1 MMKLPYII
9 HRKGEVGRV
18 EVKFQNL
25 FVCYLITSSI
35 CLSSVCLPC
44 YGSTRN
50 SFPPEFL
57 FGTASSAY
65 QYEGAAHVGGRKPSV
80 WDTFAMDQPEKILDH
95 SNGDVADNF
104 YFRYKEDIAL
114 VKQVGFDS
122 LRFSISWSRILPHGN
137 ISGGVNQ
144 QGVDFYNNLINEL
157 ISNGL
162 KPFVTLFHWDTPQAL
177 EDEYGGFLS
186 PKIVK
191 DFGDYADLC
200 FKEFG
205 DRVKHWITLNEP
217 ETVGEN
223 GYAKGTHA
231 PGRCSNYIGNC
242 PAGNSATEPYVAAH
256 HLILSHATAVK
267 LYRQNYQPSQ
277 NGLIGITISSIWAVP
292 KFPTVASKKA
302 ASRAIDF
309 KFGWFFNPITYG
321 SYPRSMQRLVGNRLP
336 KFTKSQAEM
345 TGSDWLSIYP
355 KGIRELLLY
364 LKKKYNPPPIYIT
377 ENGVGDVNSS
387 SWPISYALNDTVR
400 VNYYNDHLS
409 YILEAINS
417 GGVDVRGY
425 FAWSF
430 LDNYEWEYGYTSRF
444 GIIYVDYKDGLRRS
458 LKNSALWFKKF
469 LRNQTDVASNTS
481 SLKLY
486 SDQ

>member
-157 ISNGL
+157 ISYGL

-256 HLILSHATAVK
+256 YLILSHATAVK

-321 SYPRSMQRLVGNRLP
+321 SYPRSMQHLVGNRLP

-387 SWPISYALNDTVR
+387 SWSIGYALNDTVR

-430 LDNYEWEYGYTSRF
+430 LDNYEWEYGYTTRF
-444 GIIYVDYKDGLRRS
+444 GITYVDYKDGLRRS

>member
-1 MMKLPYII
+1 MLIFLSC
-9 HRKGEVGRV
+9 ES
-18 EVKFQNL
+18 
-25 FVCYLITSSI
+25 YLTSA
-35 CLSSVCLPC
+35 V
-44 YGSTRN
+44 
-50 SFPPEFL
+50 F
-57 FGTASSAY
+57 FG
-65 QYEGAAHVGGRKPSV
+65 
-80 WDTFAMDQPEKILDH
+80 AMAEKILDH

-345 TGSDWLSIYP
+345 VKGSVDFLGLNYYTADYAEEVTSFSNTNFSYTTDS
-355 KGIRELLLY
+355 RV
-364 LKKKYNPPPIYIT
+364 NRT
-377 ENGVGDVNSS
+377 RVGDVNSS

>member
-1 MMKLPYII
+1 M
-9 HRKGEVGRV
+9 
-18 EVKFQNL
+18 
-25 FVCYLITSSI
+25 
-35 CLSSVCLPC
+35 
-44 YGSTRN
+44 
-50 SFPPEFL
+50 
-57 FGTASSAY
+57 A
-65 QYEGAAHVGGRKPSV
+65 
-80 WDTFAMDQPEKILDH
+80 EKILDH

-122 LRFSISWSRILPHGN
+122 LRFSISWSRILPR
-137 ISGGVNQ
+137 
-144 QGVDFYNNLINEL
+144 
-157 ISNGL
+157 L

-345 TGSDWLSIYP
+345 VKGSVDFLGLNYYTADYAEEVTSFSNTNFSYTTDSRVNRTKEKNGFPLGQPTGSDWLSIYP

>member
-1 MMKLPYII
+1 MKEQLTLEGGNQAYGIPSPWIN
-9 HRKGEVGRV
+9 
-18 EVKFQNL
+18 QS
-25 FVCYLITSSI
+25 YLTSA
-35 CLSSVCLPC
+35 V
-44 YGSTRN
+44 
-50 SFPPEFL
+50 F
-57 FGTASSAY
+57 FG
-65 QYEGAAHVGGRKPSV
+65 
-80 WDTFAMDQPEKILDH
+80 AMAEKILDH

-345 TGSDWLSIYP
+345 VKGSVDFLGLNYYTADYAEEVTSFSNTNFSYTTDS
-355 KGIRELLLY
+355 RV
-364 LKKKYNPPPIYIT
+364 NRT
-377 ENGVGDVNSS
+377 RVGDVNSS